1 MSLILDALRRAE
13 AGRGRDLGQRL
24 AQPLPP
30 HARRKR
36 RSGARLLFGAL
47 IVAAGVFGWV
57 LLSPVTDQSPPES
70 AQVPLPEPAP
80 AAPATPSAVSPARG
94 SSLAEIALPVA
105 EREAP
110 VSSAP
115 LLLQLPDDIRA
126 TVPELAVNA
135 HFWSADP
142 ARRFIVLNMGRYRDG
157 DAVRDGLRV
166 IAVLPEGAELDWRGT
181 RFRIN
186 AQ

>member
-36 RSGARLLFGAL
+36 RGGTGLLFGT
-47 IVAAGVFGWV
+47 IVIAAGVFGWV
-57 LLSPVTDQSPPES
+57 LLSPVPDQPPPEP
-70 AQVPLPEPAP
+70 VPVVPAP
-80 AAPATPSAVSPARG
+80 SAPSAAEPARG
-94 SSLAEIALPVA
+94 SSLADIVLRAPEP
-105 EREAP
+105 EMP

-126 TVPELAVNA
+126 TVPELTVNA
-135 HFWSADP
+135 HFWSTDP
-142 ARRFIVLNMGRYRDG
+142 ARRFIVLNMVRYRDG

-166 IAVLPEGAELDWRGT
+166 IAVLPDGAELDWRGT
-181 RFRIN
+181 RFRMN

>member
-36 RSGARLLFGAL
+36 RGGAHILFGTL
-47 IVAAGVFGWV
+47 VVAAGVFGWV
-57 LLSPVTDQSPPES
+57 LLPTKPVP
-70 AQVPLPEPAP
+70 VPVEEPAL
-80 AAPATPSAVSPARG
+80 AAPAMPSADAPARG
-94 SSLAEIALPVA
+94 SSLAEIALPVP
-105 EREAP
+105 EPEAP

-126 TVPELAVNA
+126 TVPELTVNA

-142 ARRFIVLNMGRYRDG
+142 ARRFIVLNMARYRDG

-166 IAVLPEGAELDWRGT
+166 IAVLPEGAELEWQGT